1 MIPSYI
7 WNYIN
12 GWSNYSC
19 MVTID
24 KIQETGIGN
33 CVSKSIALF
42 FFAGWSSPLCKKG
55 ALHLSR

>member
-19 MVTID
+19 MVTRD
-24 KIQETGIGN
+24 KIHETVIGN
-33 CVSKSIALF
+33 RGSKSIALF
-42 FFAGWSSPLCKKG
+42 FFA
-55 ALHLSR
+55 A